1 MLNCTKDRTFGTK
14 YRPYGQSHFYFKSCP
29 FGKERKKMK
38 YCSKCG
44 NELFGE
50 AVICPRCG
58 CPVDSGNHAGRRP
71 DSGNKV
77 KTAFVLNI
85 IAFAIALFT
94 ILNFITALRDPGS
107 DDASRNSFIL
117 MFTILGLVTLSFI
130 LCIANV
136 FAAKK
141 GQAKSIYAWIYLISV
156 ILTTVLYALV
166 APFIFVAAICGY
178 GILIPVPPILQI
190 IAGVKLIQATKE

>member
-1 MLNCTKDRTFGTK
+1 
-14 YRPYGQSHFYFKSCP
+14 
-29 FGKERKKMK
+29 
-38 YCSKCG
+38 
-44 NELFGE
+44 
-50 AVICPRCG
+50 
-58 CPVDSGNHAGRRP
+58 
-71 DSGNKV
+71 
-77 KTAFVLNI
+77 
-85 IAFAIALFT
+85 
-94 ILNFITALRDPGS
+94 
-107 DDASRNSFIL
+107 